1 MTRRTGS
8 RGRPLRY
15 GGTCEFCGGEIYT
28 YSFKLGKQRFCSR
41 ACSDAAAN
49 QIARK
54 VMKWKAEG
62 HRRVL

>member
-1 MTRRTGS
+1 MIRRGS
-8 RGRPLRY
+8 KGRVLRY
-15 GGTCEFCGGEIYT
+15 GGTCAYCGEPIYT
-28 YSFKLGKQRFCSR
+28 YSFKVGKQRFCSR

-62 HRRVL
+62 HKRVL